1 MVLEDLVPVSTQ
13 LGVSH
18 VLNAIFLSVAFES
31 VFGFRR

>member
-1 MVLEDLVPVSTQ
+1 MVPEDLVPVSTQ
-13 LGVSH
+13 LWASR